1 MAQPRSSRS
10 PSQPGHPVRG
20 PRRSPQRVVTR
31 PERCDGIP
39 PHHGSL
45 RHLRQRAPVR
55 PPEPERVVRPALD
68 PIALLVHRP
77 VMPAAQQREVR
88 ERRRAPVGPVVEVMA
103 LAEADATAREAAAAV
118 SMLKRPP

>member
-1 MAQPRSSRS
+1 
-10 PSQPGHPVRG
+10 
-20 PRRSPQRVVTR
+20 VTR

-55 PPEPERVVRPALD
+55 PPEPERAIGAARDLK
-68 PIALLVHRP
+68 ALLVDGA
-77 VMPAAQQREVR
+77 VMPAAEHREVR